1 MWDTLLINPLI
12 NLLLVFYKFL
22 GREPIIAIAL
32 LTLLTRLALMPL
44 TLAQQ
49 KSVRKQQEL
58 QPKLKELQEKYKDD
72 KERLAQEQ
80 MKLFSEAGI
89 NPMGGCLPLLIQFP
103 LMIAVYQ
110 AIIKTLAA
118 SPLELLALPRHIY
131 GSIFGVDLGLSQLI
145 PLKSTFL
152 WLDLAL
158 PDPLFILPILVVFTT
173 WLQQKLLTP
182 PNPTADPQTQSMN
195 QSMMITMP
203 LMMGFITMNYASG
216 LGVYFLIGNLVGM
229 LQYVL
234 FRSHYQLPAPA
245 TSGENVKPVEE
256 KPKREENTP
265 RHRKPDEIQYRT
277 RRKRN

>member
-1 MWDTLLINPLI
+1 MWDMLLINPLI
-12 NLLLVFYKFL
+12 NLLLVFYKYL
-22 GREPIIAIAL
+22 GQEPIVAIAL

-44 TLAQQ
+44 TFSQQ

-58 QPKLKELQEKYKDD
+58 QPRLKELQEKYKDD
-72 KERLAQEQ
+72 KEALAREQ
-80 MKLFSEAGI
+80 MKLFNEAGI

-131 GSIFGVDLGLSQLI
+131 SNFFGVDLGLSQLI

-182 PNPTADPQTQSMN
+182 ANPAADPQTQSMN

-229 LQYVL
+229 LQYAL
-234 FRSHYQLPAPA
+234 FRQHYQMPAATAPETTAKPAPR
-245 TSGENVKPVEE
+245 EEKKERELRRKPVE
-256 KPKREENTP
+256 K
-265 RHRKPDEIQYRT
+265 T
-277 RRKRN
+277 RSRSK

>member
-1 MWDTLLINPLI
+1 MWDTFFINPLI
-12 NLLLVFYKFL
+12 NLLLIFYKYL
-22 GREPIIAIAL
+22 GQEPIIAIAL

-44 TLAQQ
+44 TLSQQ

-80 MKLFSEAGI
+80 MKLFSEAGV
-89 NPMGGCLPLLIQFP
+89 NPMSGCLPLLIQFP

-118 SPLELLALPRHIY
+118 SPLDLLALPRHI
-131 GSIFGVDLGLSQLI
+131 I

-182 PNPTADPQTQSMN
+182 PNPSADPQAQSMT

-234 FRSHYQLPAPA
+234 FKDHYHLPAAATQESARESAPA
-245 TSGENVKPVEE
+245 PKPRRQEPQPQMRRRVK
-256 KPKREENTP
+256 K
-265 RHRKPDEIQYRT
+265 
-277 RRKRN
+277 

>member
-1 MWDTLLINPLI
+1 MWDTFFINPLI
-12 NLLLVFYKFL
+12 NLLLIFYKYL
-22 GREPIIAIAL
+22 GQEPIIAIAL

-44 TLAQQ
+44 TLSQQ

-80 MKLFSEAGI
+80 MKLFSEAGV
-89 NPMGGCLPLLIQFP
+89 NPMSGCLPLLIQFP

-118 SPLELLALPRHIY
+118 SPLDLLALPRHIY
-131 GSIFGVDLGLSQLI
+131 GTVFGVDLGLSQLI

-182 PNPTADPQTQSMN
+182 PNPSADPQAQSMT

-234 FRSHYQLPAPA
+234 FKDHYHLPAAATQESARESAPA
-245 TSGENVKPVEE
+245 PKPRRQEPQPQMRRRVK
-256 KPKREENTP
+256 K
-265 RHRKPDEIQYRT
+265 
-277 RRKRN
+277 

>member
-1 MWDTLLINPLI
+1 MWDTFLINPLI
-12 NLLLVFYKFL
+12 NLLLVFYKYL
-22 GREPIIAIAL
+22 GQEPIVAIAL
-32 LTLLTRLALMPL
+32 LTLLTRLVLMPL
-44 TLAQQ
+44 TLSQQ

-58 QPKLKELQEKYKDD
+58 QPRLKELQEKFKDD

-80 MKLFSEAGI
+80 MKLFQEAGI
-89 NPMGGCLPLLIQFP
+89 SPLGGCLPLLIQFP

-118 SPLELLALPRHIY
+118 SPLDLLALPRHIY
-131 GSIFGVDLGLSQLI
+131 TTVLGVDLGLSQLI

-182 PNPTADPQTQSMN
+182 SNPAADPQTQSMN

-229 LQYVL
+229 LQYAL
-234 FRSHYQLPAPA
+234 FHQHYHQLPSEGAATPTQPA
-245 TSGENVKPVEE
+245 QQDTA
-256 KPKREENTP
+256 PKRREEP
-265 RHRKPDEIQYRT
+265 ALRRKPEARP
-277 RRKRN
+277 RPRSK

>member
-12 NLLLVFYKFL
+12 NLLLVFYKYL
-22 GREPIIAIAL
+22 GQEPIIAIAL

-44 TLAQQ
+44 TLSQQ

-72 KERLAQEQ
+72 KEKLAQEQ
-80 MKLFSEAGI
+80 MKLFSEAGV
-89 NPMGGCLPLLIQFP
+89 NPMSGCLPLLIQFP

-131 GSIFGVDLGLSQLI
+131 TTVFGVDLGLSQLI

-229 LQYVL
+229 LQYAL
-234 FRSHYQLPAPA
+234 FRDHYQYAAAPSASSAPKPA
-245 TSGENVKPVEE
+245 EE
-256 KPKREENTP
+256 KPRREEDEP
-265 RHRKPDEIQYRT
+265 RRKPEGIQYQT
-277 RRKRN
+277 RRKKK